1 MNMRFHLFQKPIY
14 QYLLENI
21 EDINLIIVPV
31 KENRIFKRLN
41 NKSKLTL
48 KSIVTSILI
57 LFICTVVGF
66 VFFDMGFHDSNIIMI
81 YLIGVLLIALTTSNI
96 ICSVVSSIASVILFN
111 FYFTLPILSLSFYD
125 SAYLM
130 TFVIMIIVAFLIST
144 LMNKIQLTAASYA
157 NMANVSR
164 ILLEKNQLLLKQ
176 QSVEDIFNCGCKQL
190 SNLFNR
196 DIAYFPI
203 EKSSKQNPILFP
215 KKENSCCKEFLNAN
229 EIGVAKW
236 VAINGKHAGA
246 TTRYLSGS
254 KSIYY
259 AVLTDDKI
267 YGVIGIYLGNDVLES
282 FDKRILLAILS
293 EMAMCLENIKSNE
306 EKNEAIIKVKK
317 EQFRS
322 DLLRSIS
329 HDLRTPLTSIYGNA
343 DVLLNDNGNLKNDK
357 KNALYKNIYDDSLWL
372 INLVENLLSITRIED
387 GSVKLR
393 IEPEVIED
401 VIDESLSHVSRI
413 KDNRKIKVNISDDF
427 LMADMDAR
435 LIVQVLINLINNAIK
450 YTEDE
455 STISINAYQ
464 IKNNVY
470 IEVCDNG
477 SGIKD
482 IDNNKNFEILKNEI
496 KKQGIKIK
504 LYKGN
509 EVALFGDVLSKVEN
523 VNTINNGKYV
533 LVELRRGFIFSL
545 YKGFLQK
552 LIDLGYKPILAHIER
567 YPFIKFNE
575 FIELYNM
582 GVIFQ
587 MNVKTVKSLTPK
599 MKHFLIEGYVKVVA
613 TDVHNT
619 EFRNYELQIYFN
631 ELEKLVGES
640 RVKELTYENPKKI
653 LNNEDIILVEIK
665 GANDE
670 VTKINSSSGLFKSI
684 WNKLF
689 GRA

>member
-1 MNMRFHLFQKPIY
+1 MSHQNIDSIMVCLSPSPSNIHVIRVASAMLKNKTDHFYALYISDTKRALNDSNQQQLDKNIAYAKQLGAEVEIISSDDIAGEIFKFAKVCKVNKLVIGKNMNMRFDFFRKPIY
-14 QYLLENI
+14 QQLLEDI
-21 EDINLIIVPV
+21 DDINLVIVPV
-31 KENRIFKRLN
+31 REKRIMNIFI
-41 NKSKLTL
+41 NKSKVTL

-66 VFFDMGFHDSNIIMI
+66 VFFEMGFHDSNIIMI
-81 YLIGVLLIALTTSNI
+81 YLIGVLLIALITSNI

-125 SAYLM
+125 SSYLM

-164 ILLEKNQLLLKQ
+164 ILLETNQLLQKR

-203 EKSSKQNPILFP
+203 EKSSIQNPILFP
-215 KKENSCCKEFLNAN
+215 KRENSYCKEFLNAN

-267 YGVIGIYLGNDVLES
+267 YGVIGIYLGNDVLGS

-293 EMAMCLENIKSNE
+293 EMAICLDNIKSNK

-343 DVLLNDNGNLKNDK
+343 DVLLNDNSNLKNDK

-372 INLVENLLSITRIED
+372 INLVENLLSMTSIED

-401 VIDESLSHVSRI
+401 VIDESLSHVSKN
-413 KDNRKIKVNISDDF
+413 KDNHKIKVNISDDF

-450 YTEDE
+450 YTEND

-464 IKNNVY
+464 IEDYVY

-477 SGIKD
+477 SGIEDKDKDKIFEKFYTVNHSIVDSKKSMGLGLALCKSIVEAHGGVISVKDNHPTGAIFTFSLPATKITINKD
-482 IDNNKNFEILKNEI
+482 II
-496 KKQGIKIK
+496 
-504 LYKGN
+504 
-509 EVALFGDVLSKVEN
+509 V
-523 VNTINNGKYV
+523 
-533 LVELRRGFIFSL
+533 R
-545 YKGFLQK
+545 
-552 LIDLGYKPILAHIER
+552 
-567 YPFIKFNE
+567 
-575 FIELYNM
+575 
-582 GVIFQ
+582 
-587 MNVKTVKSLTPK
+587 
-599 MKHFLIEGYVKVVA
+599 
-613 TDVHNT
+613 
-619 EFRNYELQIYFN
+619 
-631 ELEKLVGES
+631 
-640 RVKELTYENPKKI
+640 
-653 LNNEDIILVEIK
+653 
-665 GANDE
+665 
-670 VTKINSSSGLFKSI
+670 
-684 WNKLF
+684 
-689 GRA
+689 

>member
-1 MNMRFHLFQKPIY
+1 MSHQNIDSIMVCLSPSPSNIHVIRVASAMLKNKTDHFYALYISDTKRALNDSNQQQLDKNIAYAKQLGAEVEIVSSDDIAGEIFKFAKVCKVNKLVIGKNMNMRFDFFRKPIY
-14 QYLLENI
+14 QQLLEDI
-21 EDINLIIVPV
+21 DDINLVIVPV
-31 KENRIFKRLN
+31 REKRIMNIFT
-41 NKSKLTL
+41 NKSKVTL

-66 VFFDMGFHDSNIIMI
+66 VFFEMGFHDSNIIMI
-81 YLIGVLLIALTTSNI
+81 YLIGVLLIALITSNI

-144 LMNKIQLTAASYA
+144 LMNKIQLTATSYA

-164 ILLEKNQLLLKQ
+164 ILLETNQLLQKR

-203 EKSSKQNPILFP
+203 EKSSIQNPILFP
-215 KKENSCCKEFLNAN
+215 KRENSYCKEFLNAN

-267 YGVIGIYLGNDVLES
+267 YGVIGIYLGNDVLGS

-293 EMAMCLENIKSNE
+293 EMAICLDNIKSNE

-343 DVLLNDNGNLKNDK
+343 DVLLNDNSNLKNDK

-372 INLVENLLSITRIED
+372 INLVENLLSMTSIED

-401 VIDESLSHVSRI
+401 VIDESLSHVSKN
-413 KDNRKIKVNISDDF
+413 KDNHKIKVNISDDF

-450 YTEDE
+450 YTEND

-464 IKNNVY
+464 IEDYVY

-477 SGIKD
+477 SGIEDKDKDKIFEKFYTVNHSIVDSKKSMGLGLALCKSIVEAHGGVISVKDNHPTGAIFTFSLPATKITINKD
-482 IDNNKNFEILKNEI
+482 II
-496 KKQGIKIK
+496 
-504 LYKGN
+504 
-509 EVALFGDVLSKVEN
+509 V
-523 VNTINNGKYV
+523 
-533 LVELRRGFIFSL
+533 R
-545 YKGFLQK
+545 
-552 LIDLGYKPILAHIER
+552 
-567 YPFIKFNE
+567 
-575 FIELYNM
+575 
-582 GVIFQ
+582 
-587 MNVKTVKSLTPK
+587 
-599 MKHFLIEGYVKVVA
+599 
-613 TDVHNT
+613 
-619 EFRNYELQIYFN
+619 
-631 ELEKLVGES
+631 
-640 RVKELTYENPKKI
+640 
-653 LNNEDIILVEIK
+653 
-665 GANDE
+665 
-670 VTKINSSSGLFKSI
+670 
-684 WNKLF
+684 
-689 GRA
+689 

>member
-1 MNMRFHLFQKPIY
+1 MSHQNIDSIMVCLSPSPSNIHVIRVASAMLKNKTDHFYALYISDTKRALNDSNQQQLDKNIAYAKQLGAEVEIVSSDDIAGEIFKFAKVCKVNKLVIGKNMNMRFDFFRKPIY
-14 QYLLENI
+14 QQLLEDI
-21 EDINLIIVPV
+21 DDINLVIVPV
-31 KENRIFKRLN
+31 REKRIMNIFT
-41 NKSKLTL
+41 NKSKVTL

-66 VFFDMGFHDSNIIMI
+66 VFFEMGFHDSNIIMI
-81 YLIGVLLIALTTSNI
+81 YLIGVLLIALITSNI

-125 SAYLM
+125 SSYLM

-144 LMNKIQLTAASYA
+144 LMNKIQLTATSYA

-164 ILLEKNQLLLKQ
+164 ILLETNQLLQKR

-203 EKSSKQNPILFP
+203 EKSSIQNPILFP
-215 KKENSCCKEFLNAN
+215 KRENSYCKEFLNAN

-372 INLVENLLSITRIED
+372 INLVENLLSMTSIED

-401 VIDESLSHVSRI
+401 VIDESLSHVSKN
-413 KDNRKIKVNISDDF
+413 KDNHKIKVNISDDF

-450 YTEDE
+450 YTEND

-464 IKNNVY
+464 IEDYVY

-477 SGIKD
+477 SGIEDKDKDKIFEKFYTVNHSIVDSKKSMGLGLALCKSIVEAHGGVISVKDNHPTGAIFTFSLPATKITINKD
-482 IDNNKNFEILKNEI
+482 II
-496 KKQGIKIK
+496 
-504 LYKGN
+504 
-509 EVALFGDVLSKVEN
+509 V
-523 VNTINNGKYV
+523 
-533 LVELRRGFIFSL
+533 R
-545 YKGFLQK
+545 
-552 LIDLGYKPILAHIER
+552 
-567 YPFIKFNE
+567 
-575 FIELYNM
+575 
-582 GVIFQ
+582 
-587 MNVKTVKSLTPK
+587 
-599 MKHFLIEGYVKVVA
+599 
-613 TDVHNT
+613 
-619 EFRNYELQIYFN
+619 
-631 ELEKLVGES
+631 
-640 RVKELTYENPKKI
+640 
-653 LNNEDIILVEIK
+653 
-665 GANDE
+665 
-670 VTKINSSSGLFKSI
+670 
-684 WNKLF
+684 
-689 GRA
+689 

>member
-1 MNMRFHLFQKPIY
+1 MSNQNTDSIMVCISPSPSNIHVIRVASNMLQNKKDHFYALYISDTKRTLSDSNQEQLDKNIAYAKQLGAEVEIVSSDDIAGEIFKFANIYKVNKLVIGKNMNMRLHLFQKSID
-14 QYLLENI
+14 QYLLDNI

-66 VFFDMGFHDSNIIMI
+66 VFFEMGFHDSNIIMI
-81 YLIGVLLIALTTSNI
+81 YLIGVLLIALITSNI

-144 LMNKIQLTAASYA
+144 LMNKIQLTAVSYA
-157 NMANVSR
+157 NMANVSH
-164 ILLEKNQLLLKQ
+164 ILLETNQLLQKK

-196 DIAYFPI
+196 DTAYFPI
-203 EKSSKQNPILFP
+203 EKSSIQNPILFP
-215 KKENSCCKEFLNAN
+215 KRENSCCKEFLNAN

-259 AVLTDDKI
+259 AVLTDDQI
-267 YGVIGIYLGNDVLES
+267 YGVIGIYLGNDVLGS

-293 EMAMCLENIKSNE
+293 EMAICLENIKSNE

-372 INLVENLLSITRIED
+372 INLVENILSITRIED

-401 VIDESLSHVSRI
+401 VIDESLSHVSII

-482 IDNNKNFEILKNEI
+482 IDKNKIFEKFYTVNHSVVDSKKSMGLGLSLCKSIVEAHGGVISVKDNHPTGAIFTFSLPATKITINKNM
-496 KKQGIKIK
+496 
-504 LYKGN
+504 
-509 EVALFGDVLSKVEN
+509 
-523 VNTINNGKYV
+523 VNC
-533 LVELRRGFIFSL
+533 
-545 YKGFLQK
+545 
-552 LIDLGYKPILAHIER
+552 
-567 YPFIKFNE
+567 
-575 FIELYNM
+575 
-582 GVIFQ
+582 
-587 MNVKTVKSLTPK
+587 
-599 MKHFLIEGYVKVVA
+599 
-613 TDVHNT
+613 
-619 EFRNYELQIYFN
+619 
-631 ELEKLVGES
+631 
-640 RVKELTYENPKKI
+640 
-653 LNNEDIILVEIK
+653 
-665 GANDE
+665 
-670 VTKINSSSGLFKSI
+670 
-684 WNKLF
+684 
-689 GRA
+689 

>member
-1 MNMRFHLFQKPIY
+1 MSHQNIDSIMVCLSPSPSNIHVIRVASAMLKNKTDHFYALYISDTKRALNDSNQQQLDKNIAYAKQLGAEVEIVSSDDIAGEIFKFAKVCKVNKLVIGKNMNMRFDFFRKPIY
-14 QYLLENI
+14 QQLLEDI
-21 EDINLIIVPV
+21 DDINLVIVPV
-31 KENRIFKRLN
+31 REKRIMNIFT
-41 NKSKLTL
+41 NKSKVTL

-66 VFFDMGFHDSNIIMI
+66 VFFEMGFHDSNIIMI
-81 YLIGVLLIALTTSNI
+81 YLIGVLLIALITSNI

-125 SAYLM
+125 SSYLM

-144 LMNKIQLTAASYA
+144 LMNKIQLTATSYA

-164 ILLEKNQLLLKQ
+164 ILLETNQLLQKR

-203 EKSSKQNPILFP
+203 EKSSIQNPILFP
-215 KKENSCCKEFLNAN
+215 KRENSYCKEFLNAN

-267 YGVIGIYLGNDVLES
+267 YGVIGIYLGNYVLGS

-293 EMAMCLENIKSNE
+293 EMAICLDNIKSNE

-372 INLVENLLSITRIED
+372 INLVENLLSMTSIED

-401 VIDESLSHVSRI
+401 VIDESLSHVSKN
-413 KDNRKIKVNISDDF
+413 KDNHKIKVNISDDF

-450 YTEDE
+450 YTEND

-464 IKNNVY
+464 IEDYVY

-477 SGIKD
+477 SGIEDKDKDKIFEKFYTVNHSIVDSKKSMGLGLALCKSIVEAHGGVISVKDNHPTGAIFTFSLPATKITINKD
-482 IDNNKNFEILKNEI
+482 II
-496 KKQGIKIK
+496 
-504 LYKGN
+504 
-509 EVALFGDVLSKVEN
+509 V
-523 VNTINNGKYV
+523 
-533 LVELRRGFIFSL
+533 R
-545 YKGFLQK
+545 
-552 LIDLGYKPILAHIER
+552 
-567 YPFIKFNE
+567 
-575 FIELYNM
+575 
-582 GVIFQ
+582 
-587 MNVKTVKSLTPK
+587 
-599 MKHFLIEGYVKVVA
+599 
-613 TDVHNT
+613 
-619 EFRNYELQIYFN
+619 
-631 ELEKLVGES
+631 
-640 RVKELTYENPKKI
+640 
-653 LNNEDIILVEIK
+653 
-665 GANDE
+665 
-670 VTKINSSSGLFKSI
+670 
-684 WNKLF
+684 
-689 GRA
+689 

>member
-1 MNMRFHLFQKPIY
+1 MSHQNIDSIMVCLSPSPSNIHVIRVASAMFKNKTDHFYALYISDTKRALNDSNQQQLDKNIAYAKQLGAEVEIVSSDDIAGEIFKFAKVCKVNKLVIGKNMNMRFDFFRKPIY
-14 QYLLENI
+14 QQLLEDI
-21 EDINLIIVPV
+21 DDINLVIVPV
-31 KENRIFKRLN
+31 REKRIMNIFT
-41 NKSKLTL
+41 NKSKVTL

-66 VFFDMGFHDSNIIMI
+66 VFFEMGFHDSNIIMI
-81 YLIGVLLIALTTSNI
+81 YLIGVLLIALITSNI

-125 SAYLM
+125 SSYLM

-144 LMNKIQLTAASYA
+144 LMNKIQLTATSYA

-164 ILLEKNQLLLKQ
+164 ILLETNQLLQKR

-203 EKSSKQNPILFP
+203 EKSSIQNPILFP
-215 KKENSCCKEFLNAN
+215 KRENSYCKEFLNAN

-267 YGVIGIYLGNDVLES
+267 YGVIGIYLGNDVLGS

-293 EMAMCLENIKSNE
+293 EMAICLDNIKSNE

-343 DVLLNDNGNLKNDK
+343 DVLLNDNSNLKNDK

-372 INLVENLLSITRIED
+372 INLVENLLSMTSIED

-401 VIDESLSHVSRI
+401 VIDESLSHVSKN
-413 KDNRKIKVNISDDF
+413 KDNHKIKVNISDDF

-450 YTEDE
+450 YTEND

-464 IKNNVY
+464 IEDYVY

-477 SGIKD
+477 SGIEDKDKDKIFEKFYTVNHSIVDSKKSMGLGLALCKSIVEAHGGVISVKDNHPTGAIFTFSLPATKITINKD
-482 IDNNKNFEILKNEI
+482 II
-496 KKQGIKIK
+496 
-504 LYKGN
+504 
-509 EVALFGDVLSKVEN
+509 V
-523 VNTINNGKYV
+523 
-533 LVELRRGFIFSL
+533 R
-545 YKGFLQK
+545 
-552 LIDLGYKPILAHIER
+552 
-567 YPFIKFNE
+567 
-575 FIELYNM
+575 
-582 GVIFQ
+582 
-587 MNVKTVKSLTPK
+587 
-599 MKHFLIEGYVKVVA
+599 
-613 TDVHNT
+613 
-619 EFRNYELQIYFN
+619 
-631 ELEKLVGES
+631 
-640 RVKELTYENPKKI
+640 
-653 LNNEDIILVEIK
+653 
-665 GANDE
+665 
-670 VTKINSSSGLFKSI
+670 
-684 WNKLF
+684 
-689 GRA
+689 

>member
-1 MNMRFHLFQKPIY
+1 MSHQNIDSIMVCLSPSPSNIHVIRVASAMLKNKTDHFYALYISDTKRALNDSNQQQLDKNIAYAKQLGAEVEIVSSDDIAGEIFKFAKVCKVNKLVIGKNMNMRFDFFRKPIY
-14 QYLLENI
+14 QQLLEDI
-21 EDINLIIVPV
+21 DDINLVIVPV
-31 KENRIFKRLN
+31 REKRIMNIFT
-41 NKSKLTL
+41 NKSKVTL

-66 VFFDMGFHDSNIIMI
+66 VFFEMGFHDSNIIMI
-81 YLIGVLLIALTTSNI
+81 YLIGVLLISLITSNI

-125 SAYLM
+125 SSYLM

-144 LMNKIQLTAASYA
+144 LMNKIQLTATSYA

-164 ILLEKNQLLLKQ
+164 ILLETNQLLQKR

-203 EKSSKQNPILFP
+203 EKSSIQNPILFP
-215 KKENSCCKEFLNAN
+215 KRENSYCKEFLNAN

-267 YGVIGIYLGNDVLES
+267 YGVIGIYLGNDVLGS

-293 EMAMCLENIKSNE
+293 EMAICLDNIKSNE

-343 DVLLNDNGNLKNDK
+343 DVLLNDNSNLKNDK

-372 INLVENLLSITRIED
+372 INLVENLLSMTSIED
-387 GSVKLR
+387 SSVKLR

-450 YTEDE
+450 YTEND

-464 IKNNVY
+464 IEDYVY

-477 SGIKD
+477 SGIEDKDKDKIFEKFYTVNHSIVDSKKSMGLGLALCKSIVEAHGGVISVKDNHPTGAIFTFSLPATKITINKD
-482 IDNNKNFEILKNEI
+482 II
-496 KKQGIKIK
+496 
-504 LYKGN
+504 
-509 EVALFGDVLSKVEN
+509 V
-523 VNTINNGKYV
+523 
-533 LVELRRGFIFSL
+533 R
-545 YKGFLQK
+545 
-552 LIDLGYKPILAHIER
+552 
-567 YPFIKFNE
+567 
-575 FIELYNM
+575 
-582 GVIFQ
+582 
-587 MNVKTVKSLTPK
+587 
-599 MKHFLIEGYVKVVA
+599 
-613 TDVHNT
+613 
-619 EFRNYELQIYFN
+619 
-631 ELEKLVGES
+631 
-640 RVKELTYENPKKI
+640 
-653 LNNEDIILVEIK
+653 
-665 GANDE
+665 
-670 VTKINSSSGLFKSI
+670 
-684 WNKLF
+684 
-689 GRA
+689 

>member
-1 MNMRFHLFQKPIY
+1 MSHQNIDSIMVCLSPSPSNIHVIRVASAMLKNKTDHFYALYISDTKRALNDSNQQQLDKNIAYAKQLGAEVEIVSSDDIAGEIFKFAKVCKVNKLVIGKNMNMRFDFFRKPIY
-14 QYLLENI
+14 QQLLEDI
-21 EDINLIIVPV
+21 DDINLVIVPV
-31 KENRIFKRLN
+31 REKRIMNIFT
-41 NKSKLTL
+41 NKSKVTL

-66 VFFDMGFHDSNIIMI
+66 VFFGMGFHDSNIIMI
-81 YLIGVLLIALTTSNI
+81 YLIGVLLIALITSNI

-125 SAYLM
+125 SSYLM

-144 LMNKIQLTAASYA
+144 LMNKIQLTATSYA

-164 ILLEKNQLLLKQ
+164 ILLETNQLLQKR

-203 EKSSKQNPILFP
+203 EKSSIQNPILFP
-215 KKENSCCKEFLNAN
+215 KRENSYCKEFLNAN

-267 YGVIGIYLGNDVLES
+267 YGVIGIYLGNDFLGS

-293 EMAMCLENIKSNE
+293 EMAICLDNIKSNE

-343 DVLLNDNGNLKNDK
+343 DVLLNDNSNLKNDK

-372 INLVENLLSITRIED
+372 INLVENLLSMTSIED

-401 VIDESLSHVSRI
+401 VIDESLSHVSKN
-413 KDNRKIKVNISDDF
+413 KDNHKIKVNISDDF

-450 YTEDE
+450 YTEND

-464 IKNNVY
+464 IEDYVY

-477 SGIKD
+477 SGIEDKDKDKIFEKFYTVNHSIVDSKKSMGLGLALCKSIVEAHGGVISVKDNHPTGAIFTFSLPATKITINKD
-482 IDNNKNFEILKNEI
+482 II
-496 KKQGIKIK
+496 
-504 LYKGN
+504 
-509 EVALFGDVLSKVEN
+509 V
-523 VNTINNGKYV
+523 
-533 LVELRRGFIFSL
+533 R
-545 YKGFLQK
+545 
-552 LIDLGYKPILAHIER
+552 
-567 YPFIKFNE
+567 
-575 FIELYNM
+575 
-582 GVIFQ
+582 
-587 MNVKTVKSLTPK
+587 
-599 MKHFLIEGYVKVVA
+599 
-613 TDVHNT
+613 
-619 EFRNYELQIYFN
+619 
-631 ELEKLVGES
+631 
-640 RVKELTYENPKKI
+640 
-653 LNNEDIILVEIK
+653 
-665 GANDE
+665 
-670 VTKINSSSGLFKSI
+670 
-684 WNKLF
+684 
-689 GRA
+689 

>member
-1 MNMRFHLFQKPIY
+1 MSHQNIDSIMVCLSPSPSNIHVIRVASAMLKNKTDHFYALYISDTKRALNDSNQQQLDKNIAYAKQLGAEVEIVSSDDIVGEIFKFAKVCKVNKLVIGKNMNMRFDFFRKPIY
-14 QYLLENI
+14 QQLLEDI
-21 EDINLIIVPV
+21 DDINLVIVPV
-31 KENRIFKRLN
+31 REKRIMNIFI
-41 NKSKLTL
+41 NKSKVTL

-66 VFFDMGFHDSNIIMI
+66 VFFEMGFHDSNIIMI
-81 YLIGVLLIALTTSNI
+81 YLIGVLLIALITSNI

-125 SAYLM
+125 SSYLM

-164 ILLEKNQLLLKQ
+164 ILLEKNQLLQKQ

-203 EKSSKQNPILFP
+203 EKSSIQNPILFP

-293 EMAMCLENIKSNE
+293 EMAICLDNIKSNE

-343 DVLLNDNGNLKNDK
+343 DVLLNDNSNLKNDK

-372 INLVENLLSITRIED
+372 INLVENLLSMTSIED

-401 VIDESLSHVSRI
+401 VIDESLSHVSKN
-413 KDNRKIKVNISDDF
+413 KDNHKIKVNISDDF

-450 YTEDE
+450 YTEND

-464 IKNNVY
+464 IEDYVY

-477 SGIKD
+477 SGIEDKDKDKIFEKFYTVNHSIVDSKKSMGLGLALCKSIVEAHGGVISVKDNHPTGAIFTFSLPATKITINKD
-482 IDNNKNFEILKNEI
+482 II
-496 KKQGIKIK
+496 
-504 LYKGN
+504 
-509 EVALFGDVLSKVEN
+509 V
-523 VNTINNGKYV
+523 
-533 LVELRRGFIFSL
+533 R
-545 YKGFLQK
+545 
-552 LIDLGYKPILAHIER
+552 
-567 YPFIKFNE
+567 
-575 FIELYNM
+575 
-582 GVIFQ
+582 
-587 MNVKTVKSLTPK
+587 
-599 MKHFLIEGYVKVVA
+599 
-613 TDVHNT
+613 
-619 EFRNYELQIYFN
+619 
-631 ELEKLVGES
+631 
-640 RVKELTYENPKKI
+640 
-653 LNNEDIILVEIK
+653 
-665 GANDE
+665 
-670 VTKINSSSGLFKSI
+670 
-684 WNKLF
+684 
-689 GRA
+689 

>member
-1 MNMRFHLFQKPIY
+1 MSHQNIDSIMVCLSPSPSNIHVIRVASAMLKNKTDHFYALYISDTKRALNDSNQQQLDKNIAYAKQLGAEVEIVSSDDIAGEIFKFAKVCKVNKLVIGKNMNMRFDFFRKPIY
-14 QYLLENI
+14 QQLLEDI
-21 EDINLIIVPV
+21 DDINLVIVPV
-31 KENRIFKRLN
+31 REKRIMNIFT
-41 NKSKLTL
+41 NKSKVTL

-66 VFFDMGFHDSNIIMI
+66 VFFEMGFHDSNIIMI

-164 ILLEKNQLLLKQ
+164 ILLEKNQLLQKQ

-203 EKSSKQNPILFP
+203 EKSSIQNPILFP

-267 YGVIGIYLGNDVLES
+267 YGVIGIYLGNDVLGS

-293 EMAMCLENIKSNE
+293 EMAICLDNIKSNE

-401 VIDESLSHVSRI
+401 VIDESLSHVSKN
-413 KDNRKIKVNISDDF
+413 KDNHKIKVNISDDF

-450 YTEDE
+450 YTEND

-464 IKNNVY
+464 IEDYVY

-477 SGIKD
+477 SGIEDKDKDKIFEKFYTVNHSIVDSKKSMGLGLALCKSIVEAHGGVISVKDNHPTGAIFTFSLPATKITINKD
-482 IDNNKNFEILKNEI
+482 II
-496 KKQGIKIK
+496 
-504 LYKGN
+504 
-509 EVALFGDVLSKVEN
+509 V
-523 VNTINNGKYV
+523 
-533 LVELRRGFIFSL
+533 R
-545 YKGFLQK
+545 
-552 LIDLGYKPILAHIER
+552 
-567 YPFIKFNE
+567 
-575 FIELYNM
+575 
-582 GVIFQ
+582 
-587 MNVKTVKSLTPK
+587 
-599 MKHFLIEGYVKVVA
+599 
-613 TDVHNT
+613 
-619 EFRNYELQIYFN
+619 
-631 ELEKLVGES
+631 
-640 RVKELTYENPKKI
+640 
-653 LNNEDIILVEIK
+653 
-665 GANDE
+665 
-670 VTKINSSSGLFKSI
+670 
-684 WNKLF
+684 
-689 GRA
+689 

>member
-1 MNMRFHLFQKPIY
+1 MSHQNIDSIMVCLSPSPSNIHVIRVASAMLKNKTDHFYALYISDTKRALNDSNQQQLDKNIAYAKQLGAEVEIVSSDDIAGEIFKFAKVCKVNKLVIGKNMNMRFDFFRKPIY
-14 QYLLENI
+14 QQLLEDI
-21 EDINLIIVPV
+21 DDINLVIVPV
-31 KENRIFKRLN
+31 REKRIMNIFT
-41 NKSKLTL
+41 NKSKVTL

-66 VFFDMGFHDSNIIMI
+66 VFFEMGFHDSNIIMI
-81 YLIGVLLIALTTSNI
+81 YLIGVLLIALITSNI

-125 SAYLM
+125 SSYLM

-144 LMNKIQLTAASYA
+144 LMNKIQLTATSYA

-164 ILLEKNQLLLKQ
+164 ILLETNQLLQKR

-203 EKSSKQNPILFP
+203 EKSSIQNPILFP
-215 KKENSCCKEFLNAN
+215 KRENSYCKEFLNAN

-267 YGVIGIYLGNDVLES
+267 YGVIGIYLGNDVLGS

-293 EMAMCLENIKSNE
+293 EMAICLDNIKSNE

-372 INLVENLLSITRIED
+372 INLVENLLSMTSIED

-401 VIDESLSHVSRI
+401 VIDESLSHVSKN
-413 KDNRKIKVNISDDF
+413 KDNHKIKVNISDDF

-450 YTEDE
+450 YTEND

-464 IKNNVY
+464 IEDYVY

-477 SGIKD
+477 SGIEDKDKDKIFEKFYTVNHSIVDSKKSMGLGLALCKSIVEAHGGVISVKDNHPTGAIFTFSLPATKITINKD
-482 IDNNKNFEILKNEI
+482 II
-496 KKQGIKIK
+496 
-504 LYKGN
+504 
-509 EVALFGDVLSKVEN
+509 V
-523 VNTINNGKYV
+523 
-533 LVELRRGFIFSL
+533 R
-545 YKGFLQK
+545 
-552 LIDLGYKPILAHIER
+552 
-567 YPFIKFNE
+567 
-575 FIELYNM
+575 
-582 GVIFQ
+582 
-587 MNVKTVKSLTPK
+587 
-599 MKHFLIEGYVKVVA
+599 
-613 TDVHNT
+613 
-619 EFRNYELQIYFN
+619 
-631 ELEKLVGES
+631 
-640 RVKELTYENPKKI
+640 
-653 LNNEDIILVEIK
+653 
-665 GANDE
+665 
-670 VTKINSSSGLFKSI
+670 
-684 WNKLF
+684 
-689 GRA
+689 

>member
-1 MNMRFHLFQKPIY
+1 MSHQNIDSIMVCLSPSPSNIHVIRVASAMLKNKTDHFYALYISDTKRALNDSNQQQLDKNIAYAKQLGAEVEIVSSDDIAGEIFKFAKVCKVNKLVIGKNMNMRFDFFRKPIY
-14 QYLLENI
+14 QQLLEDI
-21 EDINLIIVPV
+21 DDINLVIVPV
-31 KENRIFKRLN
+31 REKRIMNIFT
-41 NKSKLTL
+41 NKSKVTL

-66 VFFDMGFHDSNIIMI
+66 VFFEMGFHDSNIIMI
-81 YLIGVLLIALTTSNI
+81 YLIGVLLIALITSNI

-125 SAYLM
+125 SSYLM

-144 LMNKIQLTAASYA
+144 LMNKIQLTATSYA

-164 ILLEKNQLLLKQ
+164 ILLETNQLLQKR

-203 EKSSKQNPILFP
+203 EKSSIQNPILFP
-215 KKENSCCKEFLNAN
+215 KRENSYCKEFLNAN

-267 YGVIGIYLGNDVLES
+267 YGVIGIYLGNDVLVS

-293 EMAMCLENIKSNE
+293 EMAICLDNIKSNE

-343 DVLLNDNGNLKNDK
+343 DVLLNDNSNLKNDK

-372 INLVENLLSITRIED
+372 INLVENLLSMTSIED

-450 YTEDE
+450 YTEND

-464 IKNNVY
+464 IEDYVY

-477 SGIKD
+477 SGIEDKDKDKIFEKFYTVNHSIVDSKKSMGLGLALCKSIVEAHGGVISVKDNHPTGAIFTFSLPATKITINKD
-482 IDNNKNFEILKNEI
+482 II
-496 KKQGIKIK
+496 
-504 LYKGN
+504 
-509 EVALFGDVLSKVEN
+509 V
-523 VNTINNGKYV
+523 
-533 LVELRRGFIFSL
+533 R
-545 YKGFLQK
+545 
-552 LIDLGYKPILAHIER
+552 
-567 YPFIKFNE
+567 
-575 FIELYNM
+575 
-582 GVIFQ
+582 
-587 MNVKTVKSLTPK
+587 
-599 MKHFLIEGYVKVVA
+599 
-613 TDVHNT
+613 
-619 EFRNYELQIYFN
+619 
-631 ELEKLVGES
+631 
-640 RVKELTYENPKKI
+640 
-653 LNNEDIILVEIK
+653 
-665 GANDE
+665 
-670 VTKINSSSGLFKSI
+670 
-684 WNKLF
+684 
-689 GRA
+689 

>member
-1 MNMRFHLFQKPIY
+1 MSNQNTDSIMVCLSPSPSNIHVIRVASSMLQNKKDHFYALYISDTKRTLSDSNQEQLDKNIAYAKQLGAEVEIVSSEDIAGEIFKFANIYKVNKLVIGKNMNMRLHLFQKPID
-14 QYLLENI
+14 QYLLNNI

-66 VFFDMGFHDSNIIMI
+66 VFFEMGFHDSNIIMI
-81 YLIGVLLIALTTSNI
+81 YLIGVLLIALITSNI

-164 ILLEKNQLLLKQ
+164 ILLETNQLLQKR
-176 QSVEDIFNCGCKQL
+176 QSVEDIFKCGCKQL

-203 EKSSKQNPILFP
+203 EKSSIQSPILFP
-215 KKENSCCKEFLNAN
+215 KRENSCCKEFLNAN

-267 YGVIGIYLGNDVLES
+267 YGVIGIYLGNDVLGS

-293 EMAMCLENIKSNE
+293 EMAICLENIKSNE

-372 INLVENLLSITRIED
+372 INLVENLLSMTSIED

-413 KDNRKIKVNISDDF
+413 KDNRKIKVNIADDF

-482 IDNNKNFEILKNEI
+482 IDKNKIFEKFYTVNHSVVDSKKSMGLGLSLCKSIVEAHGGVISVKDNHPTGAIFTFSLPATKITINKNM
-496 KKQGIKIK
+496 
-504 LYKGN
+504 
-509 EVALFGDVLSKVEN
+509 
-523 VNTINNGKYV
+523 VNC
-533 LVELRRGFIFSL
+533 
-545 YKGFLQK
+545 
-552 LIDLGYKPILAHIER
+552 
-567 YPFIKFNE
+567 
-575 FIELYNM
+575 
-582 GVIFQ
+582 
-587 MNVKTVKSLTPK
+587 
-599 MKHFLIEGYVKVVA
+599 
-613 TDVHNT
+613 
-619 EFRNYELQIYFN
+619 
-631 ELEKLVGES
+631 
-640 RVKELTYENPKKI
+640 
-653 LNNEDIILVEIK
+653 
-665 GANDE
+665 
-670 VTKINSSSGLFKSI
+670 
-684 WNKLF
+684 
-689 GRA
+689 

>member
-1 MNMRFHLFQKPIY
+1 MSHQNIDSIMVCLSPSPSNIHVIRVASAMLKNKTDHFYALYISDTKRALNDSNQQQLDKNIAYAKQLGAEVEIVSSDDIAGEIFKFAKVCKVNKLVIGKNMNMRFDFFRKPIY
-14 QYLLENI
+14 QQLLEDI
-21 EDINLIIVPV
+21 DDINLVIVPV
-31 KENRIFKRLN
+31 REKRIMNIFT
-41 NKSKLTL
+41 NKSKVTL

-66 VFFDMGFHDSNIIMI
+66 VFFEMGFHDSNIIMI
-81 YLIGVLLIALTTSNI
+81 YLIGVLLIALITSNI

-125 SAYLM
+125 SSYLM

-164 ILLEKNQLLLKQ
+164 ILLETNQLLQKR

-203 EKSSKQNPILFP
+203 EKSSIQNPILFP
-215 KKENSCCKEFLNAN
+215 KRENSYCKEFLNAN

-236 VAINGKHAGA
+236 VAINGKYAGA

-267 YGVIGIYLGNDVLES
+267 YGVIGIYLGNDVLGS

-293 EMAMCLENIKSNE
+293 EMAICLDNIKSNE

-343 DVLLNDNGNLKNDK
+343 DVLLNDNSNLKNDK

-372 INLVENLLSITRIED
+372 INLVENLLSMTSIED

-401 VIDESLSHVSRI
+401 VIDESLSHVSKN
-413 KDNRKIKVNISDDF
+413 KDNHKIKVNISDDF

-450 YTEDE
+450 YTEND

-464 IKNNVY
+464 IEDYVY

-477 SGIKD
+477 SGIEDKDKDKIFEKFYTVNHSIVDSKKSMGLGLALCKSIVEAHGGVISVKDNHPTGAIFTFSLPATKITINKD
-482 IDNNKNFEILKNEI
+482 II
-496 KKQGIKIK
+496 
-504 LYKGN
+504 
-509 EVALFGDVLSKVEN
+509 V
-523 VNTINNGKYV
+523 
-533 LVELRRGFIFSL
+533 R
-545 YKGFLQK
+545 
-552 LIDLGYKPILAHIER
+552 
-567 YPFIKFNE
+567 
-575 FIELYNM
+575 
-582 GVIFQ
+582 
-587 MNVKTVKSLTPK
+587 
-599 MKHFLIEGYVKVVA
+599 
-613 TDVHNT
+613 
-619 EFRNYELQIYFN
+619 
-631 ELEKLVGES
+631 
-640 RVKELTYENPKKI
+640 
-653 LNNEDIILVEIK
+653 
-665 GANDE
+665 
-670 VTKINSSSGLFKSI
+670 
-684 WNKLF
+684 
-689 GRA
+689 

>member
-1 MNMRFHLFQKPIY
+1 MSHQNIDSIMVCLSPSPSNIHVIRVASAMLKNKTDHFYALYISDTKRALNDSNQQQLDKNIAYAKQLGAEVEIVSSDDIAGEIFKFAKVCKVNKLVIGKNMNMRFDFFRKPIY
-14 QYLLENI
+14 QQLLEDI
-21 EDINLIIVPV
+21 DDINLVIVPV
-31 KENRIFKRLN
+31 REKRIMNIFT
-41 NKSKLTL
+41 NKSKVTL

-66 VFFDMGFHDSNIIMI
+66 VFFEMGFHDSNIIMI
-81 YLIGVLLIALTTSNI
+81 YLIGVLLIALITSNI

-125 SAYLM
+125 SSYLM

-144 LMNKIQLTAASYA
+144 LMNKIQLTATSYA

-164 ILLEKNQLLLKQ
+164 ILLETNQLLQKR

-203 EKSSKQNPILFP
+203 EKSSIQNPILFP
-215 KKENSCCKEFLNAN
+215 KRENSYCKEFLNAN

-246 TTRYLSGS
+246 ATRYLSGS

-267 YGVIGIYLGNDVLES
+267 YGVIGIYLGNDVLGS

-293 EMAMCLENIKSNE
+293 EMAICLDNIKSNE

-343 DVLLNDNGNLKNDK
+343 DVLLNDNSNLKNDK

-372 INLVENLLSITRIED
+372 INLVENLLSMTSIED

-450 YTEDE
+450 YTEND

-464 IKNNVY
+464 IEDYVY

-477 SGIKD
+477 SGIEDKDKDKIFEKFYTVNHSIVDSKKSMGLGLALCKSIVEAHGGVISVKDNHPTGAIFTFSLPATKITINKD
-482 IDNNKNFEILKNEI
+482 II
-496 KKQGIKIK
+496 
-504 LYKGN
+504 
-509 EVALFGDVLSKVEN
+509 V
-523 VNTINNGKYV
+523 
-533 LVELRRGFIFSL
+533 R
-545 YKGFLQK
+545 
-552 LIDLGYKPILAHIER
+552 
-567 YPFIKFNE
+567 
-575 FIELYNM
+575 
-582 GVIFQ
+582 
-587 MNVKTVKSLTPK
+587 
-599 MKHFLIEGYVKVVA
+599 
-613 TDVHNT
+613 
-619 EFRNYELQIYFN
+619 
-631 ELEKLVGES
+631 
-640 RVKELTYENPKKI
+640 
-653 LNNEDIILVEIK
+653 
-665 GANDE
+665 
-670 VTKINSSSGLFKSI
+670 
-684 WNKLF
+684 
-689 GRA
+689 

>member
-1 MNMRFHLFQKPIY
+1 MSHQNIDSIMVCLSPSPSNIHVIRVASAMLKNKTDHFYALYISDTKRALNDSNQQQLDKNIAYAKQLGAEVEIVSSDDIAGEIFKFAKVCKVNKLVIGKNMNMRFDFFRKPIY
-14 QYLLENI
+14 QQLLEDI
-21 EDINLIIVPV
+21 DDINLVIVPV
-31 KENRIFKRLN
+31 REKRIMNIFT
-41 NKSKLTL
+41 NKSKVTL

-66 VFFDMGFHDSNIIMI
+66 VFFEMGFHDSNIIMI
-81 YLIGVLLIALTTSNI
+81 YLIGVLLIALITSNI

-125 SAYLM
+125 SSYLM

-144 LMNKIQLTAASYA
+144 LMNKIQLTATSYA

-164 ILLEKNQLLLKQ
+164 ILLETNQLLQKR

-203 EKSSKQNPILFP
+203 EKSSIQNPILFP
-215 KKENSCCKEFLNAN
+215 KRENSYCKEFLNAN

-267 YGVIGIYLGNDVLES
+267 YGVIGIYLGNDVLGS

-293 EMAMCLENIKSNE
+293 EMAICLDNIKSNE

-343 DVLLNDNGNLKNDK
+343 DVLLNDNSNLKNDK

-372 INLVENLLSITRIED
+372 INLVENLLSMTSIED

-450 YTEDE
+450 YTEND

-464 IKNNVY
+464 IEDYVY

-477 SGIKD
+477 SGIEDKDKDKIFEKFYTVNHSIVDSKKSMGLGLALCKSIVGAHGGVISVKDNHPTGAIFTFSLPATKITINKD
-482 IDNNKNFEILKNEI
+482 II
-496 KKQGIKIK
+496 
-504 LYKGN
+504 
-509 EVALFGDVLSKVEN
+509 V
-523 VNTINNGKYV
+523 
-533 LVELRRGFIFSL
+533 R
-545 YKGFLQK
+545 
-552 LIDLGYKPILAHIER
+552 
-567 YPFIKFNE
+567 
-575 FIELYNM
+575 
-582 GVIFQ
+582 
-587 MNVKTVKSLTPK
+587 
-599 MKHFLIEGYVKVVA
+599 
-613 TDVHNT
+613 
-619 EFRNYELQIYFN
+619 
-631 ELEKLVGES
+631 
-640 RVKELTYENPKKI
+640 
-653 LNNEDIILVEIK
+653 
-665 GANDE
+665 
-670 VTKINSSSGLFKSI
+670 
-684 WNKLF
+684 
-689 GRA
+689 

>member
-1 MNMRFHLFQKPIY
+1 MSHQNIDSIMVCLSPSPSNIHVIRVASAMLKNKTDHFYALYISDTKRALNDSNQQQLDKNIAYAKQLGAEVEIVSSDDIAGEIFKFAKVCKVNKLVIGKNMNMRFDFFRKPIY
-14 QYLLENI
+14 QQLLEDI
-21 EDINLIIVPV
+21 DDINLVIVPV
-31 KENRIFKRLN
+31 REKRIMNIFT
-41 NKSKLTL
+41 NKSKVTL

-130 TFVIMIIVAFLIST
+130 TFVIMIMVAFLIST
-144 LMNKIQLTAASYA
+144 LMNKIQLTATSYA

-164 ILLEKNQLLLKQ
+164 ILLETNQLLQKR

-203 EKSSKQNPILFP
+203 EKSSIQNPILFP

-267 YGVIGIYLGNDVLES
+267 YGVIGIYLGNDVLGS

-343 DVLLNDNGNLKNDK
+343 DVLLNDNSNLKNDK

-372 INLVENLLSITRIED
+372 INLVENLLSMTSIED

-413 KDNRKIKVNISDDF
+413 KDNRKIKVNIFDDF

-450 YTEDE
+450 YTEND

-464 IKNNVY
+464 IEDYVY

-477 SGIKD
+477 SGIEDKDKDKIFEKFYIVNHSIVDSKKSMGLGLALCKSIVEAHGGVISVKDNHPTGAIFTFSLPATKITINKD
-482 IDNNKNFEILKNEI
+482 II
-496 KKQGIKIK
+496 
-504 LYKGN
+504 
-509 EVALFGDVLSKVEN
+509 V
-523 VNTINNGKYV
+523 
-533 LVELRRGFIFSL
+533 R
-545 YKGFLQK
+545 
-552 LIDLGYKPILAHIER
+552 
-567 YPFIKFNE
+567 
-575 FIELYNM
+575 
-582 GVIFQ
+582 
-587 MNVKTVKSLTPK
+587 
-599 MKHFLIEGYVKVVA
+599 
-613 TDVHNT
+613 
-619 EFRNYELQIYFN
+619 
-631 ELEKLVGES
+631 
-640 RVKELTYENPKKI
+640 
-653 LNNEDIILVEIK
+653 
-665 GANDE
+665 
-670 VTKINSSSGLFKSI
+670 
-684 WNKLF
+684 
-689 GRA
+689 

>member
-1 MNMRFHLFQKPIY
+1 
-14 QYLLENI
+14 
-21 EDINLIIVPV
+21 
-31 KENRIFKRLN
+31 
-41 NKSKLTL
+41 
-48 KSIVTSILI
+48 
-57 LFICTVVGF
+57 
-66 VFFDMGFHDSNIIMI
+66 
-81 YLIGVLLIALTTSNI
+81 
-96 ICSVVSSIASVILFN
+96 
-111 FYFTLPILSLSFYD
+111 
-125 SAYLM
+125 
-130 TFVIMIIVAFLIST
+130 
-144 LMNKIQLTAASYA
+144 
-157 NMANVSR
+157 MANSTFH
-164 ILLEKNQLLLKQ
+164 IGE
-176 QSVEDIFNCGCKQL
+176 L

-203 EKSSKQNPILFP
+203 EKSSIQNPILFP
-215 KKENSCCKEFLNAN
+215 KRENSCCKEFLNAN
-229 EIGVAKW
+229 EIGVAQW

-246 TTRYLSGS
+246 TTRYLLGS

-267 YGVIGIYLGNDVLES
+267 YGVIGIYLDNDVLES

-450 YTEDE
+450 YTEDG

-482 IDNNKNFEILKNEI
+482 IDKNKIFEKFYTVNHSVVDSKKSMGLGLSLCKSIVEAHGGAISVKDNHPTGAIFTFNLPATKITINKNM
-496 KKQGIKIK
+496 
-504 LYKGN
+504 
-509 EVALFGDVLSKVEN
+509 
-523 VNTINNGKYV
+523 VNC
-533 LVELRRGFIFSL
+533 
-545 YKGFLQK
+545 
-552 LIDLGYKPILAHIER
+552 
-567 YPFIKFNE
+567 
-575 FIELYNM
+575 
-582 GVIFQ
+582 
-587 MNVKTVKSLTPK
+587 
-599 MKHFLIEGYVKVVA
+599 
-613 TDVHNT
+613 
-619 EFRNYELQIYFN
+619 
-631 ELEKLVGES
+631 
-640 RVKELTYENPKKI
+640 
-653 LNNEDIILVEIK
+653 
-665 GANDE
+665 
-670 VTKINSSSGLFKSI
+670 
-684 WNKLF
+684 
-689 GRA
+689 

>member
-1 MNMRFHLFQKPIY
+1 MSHQNIDSIMVCLSPSPSNIHVIRVASAMLKNKTDHFYALYISDTKRALNDSNQQQLDKNIAYAKQLGAEVEIVSSDDIAGEIFKFAKVCKVNKLVIGKNMNMRFDFFRKPIY
-14 QYLLENI
+14 QQLLEDI
-21 EDINLIIVPV
+21 DDINLVIVPV
-31 KENRIFKRLN
+31 REKRIMNIFT
-41 NKSKLTL
+41 NKSKVTL

-66 VFFDMGFHDSNIIMI
+66 VFFEMGFHDSNIIMI
-81 YLIGVLLIALTTSNI
+81 YLIGVLLIALITSNI

-125 SAYLM
+125 SSYLM

-164 ILLEKNQLLLKQ
+164 ILLETNQLLQKR

-203 EKSSKQNPILFP
+203 EKSSIQNPILFP
-215 KKENSCCKEFLNAN
+215 KRENSYCKEFLNAN

-267 YGVIGIYLGNDVLES
+267 YGVIGIYLGNDVLGS

-293 EMAMCLENIKSNE
+293 EMAICLDNIKSNE

-329 HDLRTPLTSIYGNA
+329 HDFRTPLTSIYGNA
-343 DVLLNDNGNLKNDK
+343 DVLLNDNSNLKNDK

-372 INLVENLLSITRIED
+372 INLVENLLSMTSIED

-401 VIDESLSHVSRI
+401 VIDESLSHVS
-413 KDNRKIKVNISDDF
+413 KNKVNHKIKVNISDDF

-450 YTEDE
+450 YTEND

-464 IKNNVY
+464 IEDYVY

-477 SGIKD
+477 SGIEDKDKDKIFEKFYTVNHSIVDSKKSMGLGLALCKSIVEAHGGVISVKDNHPTGAIFTFSLPATKITINKD
-482 IDNNKNFEILKNEI
+482 II
-496 KKQGIKIK
+496 
-504 LYKGN
+504 
-509 EVALFGDVLSKVEN
+509 V
-523 VNTINNGKYV
+523 
-533 LVELRRGFIFSL
+533 R
-545 YKGFLQK
+545 
-552 LIDLGYKPILAHIER
+552 
-567 YPFIKFNE
+567 
-575 FIELYNM
+575 
-582 GVIFQ
+582 
-587 MNVKTVKSLTPK
+587 
-599 MKHFLIEGYVKVVA
+599 
-613 TDVHNT
+613 
-619 EFRNYELQIYFN
+619 
-631 ELEKLVGES
+631 
-640 RVKELTYENPKKI
+640 
-653 LNNEDIILVEIK
+653 
-665 GANDE
+665 
-670 VTKINSSSGLFKSI
+670 
-684 WNKLF
+684 
-689 GRA
+689 

>member
-1 MNMRFHLFQKPIY
+1 MSHQNIDSIMVCLSPSPSNIHVIRVASAMLKNKTDHFYALYISDTKRALNDSNQQQLDKNIAYAKQLGAEVEIVSSDDIAGEIFKFAKVCKVNKLVIGKNMNMRFDFFRKPIY
-14 QYLLENI
+14 QQLLEDI
-21 EDINLIIVPV
+21 DDINLVIVPV
-31 KENRIFKRLN
+31 REKRIMNIFT
-41 NKSKLTL
+41 NKSKVTL

-66 VFFDMGFHDSNIIMI
+66 VFFEMGFHDSNIIMI
-81 YLIGVLLIALTTSNI
+81 YLIGVLLIALITSNI
-96 ICSVVSSIASVILFN
+96 ICSVVSSIVSVILFN

-125 SAYLM
+125 SSYLM

-164 ILLEKNQLLLKQ
+164 ILLETNQLLQKR

-203 EKSSKQNPILFP
+203 EKSSIQNPILFP
-215 KKENSCCKEFLNAN
+215 KRENSYCKEFLNAN

-267 YGVIGIYLGNDVLES
+267 YGVIGIYLGNDVLGS

-293 EMAMCLENIKSNE
+293 EMAICLDNIKSNE

-343 DVLLNDNGNLKNDK
+343 DVLLNDNSNLKNDK

-372 INLVENLLSITRIED
+372 INLVENLLSMTSIED

-401 VIDESLSHVSRI
+401 VIDESLSHVSKN
-413 KDNRKIKVNISDDF
+413 KDNHKIKVNISDDF

-450 YTEDE
+450 YTEND

-464 IKNNVY
+464 IEDYVY

-477 SGIKD
+477 SGIEDKDKDKIFEKFYTVNHSIVDSKKSMGLGLALCKSIVEAHGGVISVKDNHPTGAIFTFSLPATKITINKD
-482 IDNNKNFEILKNEI
+482 II
-496 KKQGIKIK
+496 
-504 LYKGN
+504 
-509 EVALFGDVLSKVEN
+509 V
-523 VNTINNGKYV
+523 
-533 LVELRRGFIFSL
+533 R
-545 YKGFLQK
+545 
-552 LIDLGYKPILAHIER
+552 
-567 YPFIKFNE
+567 
-575 FIELYNM
+575 
-582 GVIFQ
+582 
-587 MNVKTVKSLTPK
+587 
-599 MKHFLIEGYVKVVA
+599 
-613 TDVHNT
+613 
-619 EFRNYELQIYFN
+619 
-631 ELEKLVGES
+631 
-640 RVKELTYENPKKI
+640 
-653 LNNEDIILVEIK
+653 
-665 GANDE
+665 
-670 VTKINSSSGLFKSI
+670 
-684 WNKLF
+684 
-689 GRA
+689 

>member
-1 MNMRFHLFQKPIY
+1 MSHQNIDSIMVCLSPSPSNIHVIRVASAMLKNKTDHFYALYISDTKRALNDSNQQQLDKNIAYAKQLGAGVEIVSSDDIAGEIFKFAKVCKVNKLVIGKNMNMRFDFFRKPIY
-14 QYLLENI
+14 QQLLEDI
-21 EDINLIIVPV
+21 DDINLVIVPV
-31 KENRIFKRLN
+31 REKRIMNIFT
-41 NKSKLTL
+41 NKSKVTL

-66 VFFDMGFHDSNIIMI
+66 VFFEMGFHDSNIIMI
-81 YLIGVLLIALTTSNI
+81 YLIGVLLIALITSNI

-125 SAYLM
+125 SSYLM

-144 LMNKIQLTAASYA
+144 LMNKIQLTATSYA

-164 ILLEKNQLLLKQ
+164 ILLETNQLLQKR

-203 EKSSKQNPILFP
+203 EKSSIQNPILFP
-215 KKENSCCKEFLNAN
+215 KRENSYCKEFLNAN

-267 YGVIGIYLGNDVLES
+267 YGVIGIYLGNDVLGS

-293 EMAMCLENIKSNE
+293 EMAICLDNIKSNE

-343 DVLLNDNGNLKNDK
+343 DVLLNDNSNLKNDK

-372 INLVENLLSITRIED
+372 INLVENLLSMTSIED
-387 GSVKLR
+387 SSVKLR

-413 KDNRKIKVNISDDF
+413 KDNHKIKVNISDDF

-450 YTEDE
+450 YTEND

-464 IKNNVY
+464 IEDYVY

-477 SGIKD
+477 SGIEDKDKDKIFEKFYTVNHSIVDSKKSMGLGLALCKSIVEAHGGVISVKDNHPTGAIFTFSLPATKITTNKD
-482 IDNNKNFEILKNEI
+482 II
-496 KKQGIKIK
+496 
-504 LYKGN
+504 
-509 EVALFGDVLSKVEN
+509 V
-523 VNTINNGKYV
+523 
-533 LVELRRGFIFSL
+533 R
-545 YKGFLQK
+545 
-552 LIDLGYKPILAHIER
+552 
-567 YPFIKFNE
+567 
-575 FIELYNM
+575 
-582 GVIFQ
+582 
-587 MNVKTVKSLTPK
+587 
-599 MKHFLIEGYVKVVA
+599 
-613 TDVHNT
+613 
-619 EFRNYELQIYFN
+619 
-631 ELEKLVGES
+631 
-640 RVKELTYENPKKI
+640 
-653 LNNEDIILVEIK
+653 
-665 GANDE
+665 
-670 VTKINSSSGLFKSI
+670 
-684 WNKLF
+684 
-689 GRA
+689 